1 MSPAPR
7 SITCAYCNTVNPPLR
22 TNCLACGAPLPVPI
36 RPPVRVTMVEPITP
50 PVPFNTPPSPAPDL
64 DAIGQQ
70 LKQGAAVLGTGIGA
84 LGIGTI
90 VLRSVA
96 EGVAIVISAFLIG
109 LNSGNAIINLNGPT
123 PYILVAG
130 IGGAL
135 LGLVVGS
142 VNKRLLFTLLSAPF
156 GAVLGTIVAITL
168 SGLLPRGPW
177 GGLLTFS
184 GSVTFALL
192 GGKRSGGNGCYQRIR
207 PVLGLVG
214 GLLFGLLGFAAG
226 YRVY

>member
-22 TNCLACGAPLPVPI
+22 ANCLACGAPLPVPV
-36 RPPVRVTMVEPITP
+36 RPPVRVTKVEPVTP
-50 PVPFNTPPSPAPDL
+50 PVSSNAPPSPAPDL

-96 EGVAIVISAFLIG
+96 ESVAIVISAFLIG
-109 LNSGNAIINLNGPT
+109 LNSGNAIINLNGTT
-123 PYILVAG
+123 PYILVAA

-135 LGLVVGS
+135 LGLAVGS
-142 VNKRLLFTLLSAPF
+142 VNKRLLFALLSAPF
-156 GAVLGTIVAITL
+156 GAVLGTILAITL

-177 GGLLTFS
+177 SGLLTFA
-184 GSVTFALL
+184 GGVIFALL
-192 GGKRSGGNGCYQRIR
+192 GGERSGGKSCYQRIR